1 MKYAAIDSMRH
12 SYPLGILCDVL
23 SVSTSG
29 YHEWKDRPAS
39 ARKLANEKLVSEIR
53 VLHAQSFGAYGS
65 PRIHESLKQR
75 GQRIGRERIRRLM
88 RENRIIG
95 RHRKKR
101 CRTTDSN
108 HKLPVAANLL
118 QQNFVCESPN
128 RIWLADI
135 SYIATDQGFLYLA
148 AMKDLCTKKI
158 VGWSMSATIDAPLS
172 VAALQMAYTRQ
183 KPAAGLIVHSDR
195 GSQYAS
201 ELFRDQLGEYRMV
214 QSMSRRGNCYDNAP
228 MESFFS
234 SLKGEYLEHQ
244 HFQSH
249 AQARAAIFTYVE
261 TFYNPVRLHSSI
273 GYRTPNQFE
282 STLKAAA

>member
-1 MKYAAIDSMRH
+1 MKYAAIEAMRE
-12 SYPLGILCDVL
+12 SYPVGILCEVL

-29 YHEWKDRPAS
+29 YHEWKARAPS
-39 ARKLANEKLVSEIR
+39 ARQVANEKLVSEIR

-65 PRIHESLKQR
+65 PRIHESFKQR
-75 GQRIGRERIRRLM
+75 GRGIGRERIRRLM
-88 RENRIIG
+88 QENRIVG

-108 HKLPVAANLL
+108 HPLPIAANLL
-118 QQNFVCESPN
+118 RQNFVCDSPN

-158 VGWSMSATIDAPLS
+158 VGWSMSATIDAQLA
-172 VAALQMAYTRQ
+172 VDALVMAYTRQ
-183 KPAAGLIVHSDR
+183 KPSAGLIVHSDR

-201 ELFRDQLGEYRMV
+201 DAFRKQLSEYQMA

-261 TFYNPVRLHSSI
+261 TFYNPARLHSSI

-282 STLKAAA
+282 SMFKAAA

>member
-1 MKYAAIDSMRH
+1 VKYAAIESMRH
-12 SYPLGILCDVL
+12 RYPLGLLCEVL

-29 YHEWKDRPAS
+29 YHEWKDRPVC
-39 ARKLANEKLVSEIR
+39 ARRLANEKLVSEIR

-65 PRIHESLKQR
+65 PRIHQSLKQR
-75 GQRIGRERIRRLM
+75 GRGVGRERIRRLM
-88 RENRIIG
+88 QENRIVG

-108 HKLPVAANLL
+108 HKLPVAPNLL
-118 QQNFVCESPN
+118 QQNFECESPN

-148 AMKDLCTKKI
+148 AMKDLCTRKI
-158 VGWSMSATIDAPLS
+158 VGWSMSATIDAQLA
-172 VAALQMAYTRQ
+172 VDALVMAHTRQ

-201 ELFRDQLGEYRMV
+201 KDFHDQLDGYQMV

-249 AQARAAIFTYVE
+249 AQARAAVFTYVE
-261 TFYNPVRLHSSI
+261 TFYNSVRLHSSI
-273 GYRTPNQFE
+273 GYRAPNQFE
-282 STLKAAA
+282 SMLKEAA

>member
-1 MKYAAIDSMRH
+1 MKYAVIDSMRQQ
-12 SYPLGILCDVL
+12 YPLRVLCDVL

-29 YHEWKDRPAS
+29 YHEWSTRAAS
-39 ARKLANEKLVSEIR
+39 ARQLANEKLVSEIR

-65 PRIHESLKQR
+65 PRIHQTFKQGGR
-75 GQRIGRERIRRLM
+75 GIGRERIRRLM
-88 RENRIIG
+88 QENRIIG
-95 RHRKKR
+95 RHRTKR

-108 HKLPVAANLL
+108 HSLPVAPNLL
-118 QQNFVCESPN
+118 QQNFACESPN

-158 VGWSMSATIDAPLS
+158 VGWSMSATIDAQLA
-172 VAALQMAYTRQ
+172 VDALVMACARQ
-183 KPAAGLIVHSDR
+183 RPSAGLIVHSDR

-201 ELFRDQLGEYRMV
+201 AAFRAKLGEHRMV

-244 HFQSH
+244 HFHSH
-249 AQARAAIFTYVE
+249 GQARAAVFTYVE
-261 TFYNPVRLHSSI
+261 TFYNSARLHSSI

-282 STLKAAA
+282 SMLEAAA